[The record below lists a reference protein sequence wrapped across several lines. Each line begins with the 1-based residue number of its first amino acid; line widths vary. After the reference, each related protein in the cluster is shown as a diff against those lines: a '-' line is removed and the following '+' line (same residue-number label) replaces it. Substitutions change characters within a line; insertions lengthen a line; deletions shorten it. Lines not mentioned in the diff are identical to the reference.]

1 MVRPKRPQVL
11 DAELVALATAQ
22 GPGRRRKKPRKRI
35 SSIGEAL
42 TSLRIKSGFT
52 QAELAE
58 TARVSLKF
66 IRKVEQGGLS
76 VNLEVL
82 MRVAEFLGA
91 EVHLQ
96 ERNE

>member
-1 MVRPKRPQVL
+1 VVRPSKPPVL
-11 DAELVALATAQ
+11 DPELIALATAR
-22 GPGRRRKKPRKRI
+22 GPGRQRKKPRKKT
-35 SSIGEAL
+35 SPIGEAL
-42 TSLRIKSGFT
+42 ATLRVKCGFT

-58 TARVSLKF
+58 AARVSLKF

-91 EVHLQ
+91 EVRLQ
-96 ERNE
+96 ERDE